1 MEITPFKIVLS
12 IPKIVDVKNSIQSK
26 STRKIYY
33 EIDLLRQRN
42 IQGEA

>member
-1 MEITPFKIVLS
+1 MEITSFKIVLS
-12 IPKIVDVKNSIQSK
+12 NPKREDVKNSIQSK
-26 STRKIYY
+26 NTRKTYY